1 MTRTLLR
8 RTARAAGFTL
18 IELLAVILIIGILMA
33 YLLPKIPEAI
43 DRAEVTAC
51 KTNMNEI
58 NKALIVYKSKFKRI
72 PTESGARFLAVLYA
86 SGAMDPGEASAKR
99 LTCPAVD
106 IGALAI
112 ADLPPEEWFADLE
125 LVDGSYTAYAG
136 RDMEEYPL
144 RKFPGPES
152 EVLVADDN
160 DGGMNHS
167 TTTVAL
173 FASRWIEEYE
183 LYTLQQEGVLEEGEI
198 LVVGPDSQVEELR
211 KLSLD

>member
-1 MTRTLLR
+1 MTRKLLR
-8 RTARAAGFTL
+8 RSARAAGFTL
-18 IELLAVILIIGILMA
+18 IELLAVVLIIGILMA

-51 KTNMNEI
+51 KTNMLEI
-58 NKALIVYKSKFKRI
+58 NKALITYKSKFKRI

-106 IGALAI
+106 VGALAI
-112 ADLPPEEWFADLE
+112 GDLPPEEWYTDLD

-144 RKFPGPES
+144 RKFPGKES

-160 DGGMNHS
+160 DPEMNHS

-173 FASRWIEEYE
+173 FANGSIKEFE
-183 LYTLQQEGVLEEGEI
+183 LYTLRQEGLLEEDEI
-198 LVVGPDSQVEELR
+198 LVVGPDSQVEALR